1 MSLLGF
7 LVLLL
12 VAAVVGVIAL
22 ALAGFSRGG
31 LLAAIGV
38 GFIGAYVG
46 LWLAQTFGLPELFV
60 LTIDGQPFPVVWAI
74 IGGALFAALL
84 SLLFGGTYRRR
95 SVRRR

>member
-1 MSLLGF
+1 MSLVGF
-7 LVLLL
+7 LLLLL
-12 VAAVVGVIAL
+12 VAAVVGAIAQ

-31 LLAAIGV
+31 LLAAVGV
-38 GFIGAYVG
+38 GFIGAYLG
-46 LWLAQTFGLPELFV
+46 TWLAQQFSLPPIFV

-95 SVRRR
+95 VVRR